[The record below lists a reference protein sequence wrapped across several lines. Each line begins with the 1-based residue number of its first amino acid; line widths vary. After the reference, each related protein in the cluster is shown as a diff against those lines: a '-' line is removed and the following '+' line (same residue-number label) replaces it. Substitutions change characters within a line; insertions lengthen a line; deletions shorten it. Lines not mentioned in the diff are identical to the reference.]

1 MYFKILSKVMPN
13 KVAVWLEEIFFSKLK
28 LTSVLK
34 VVSRQSSFTYIDKML
49 LWKYKYYNLYK
60 AEEKK

>member
-1 MYFKILSKVMPN
+1 MPN
-13 KVAVWLEEIFFSKLK
+13 KVAVQLEEIFFSKLK

-34 VVSRQSSFTYIDKML
+34 VVFRQSSCTYIDKML

-60 AEEKK
+60 AEKKK